1 MHSFIKVLA
10 LLGKSACTFVGK
22 CLHSL
27 YIAHNDV
34 MGYFSYN
41 VGLSAIY
48 FQSPSNI
55 SFSLITLSLLM
66 NVVAMSMLWF
76 ISSLRARCISQ

>member
-34 MGYFSYN
+34 MGYFSYIMIF
-41 VGLSAIY
+41 AR
-48 FQSPSNI
+48 
-55 SFSLITLSLLM
+55 
-66 NVVAMSMLWF
+66 F
-76 ISSLRARCISQ
+76 ISILRLAFLPRLMSSVF

>member
-27 YIAHNDV
+27 YIAHNDIL
-34 MGYFSYN
+34 GYFSYI
-41 VGLSAIY
+41 VGISAIY
-48 FQSPSNI
+48 FQSPSCI
-55 SFSLITLSLLM
+55 SASLDVFSILINSVARSMESCISLLL
-66 NVVAMSMLWF
+66 A
-76 ISSLRARCISQ
+76 SS

>member
-27 YIAHNDV
+27 YRGHNDV
-34 MGYFSYN
+34 MRYFSYN
-41 VGLSAIY
+41 VGFPANYL
-48 FQSPSNI
+48 QSPSCI
-55 SFSLITLSLLM
+55 SASLDIFSILINS
-66 NVVAMSMLWF
+66 VARSIESC
-76 ISSLRARCISQ
+76 ISSLLASS

>member
-22 CLHSL
+22 CVHSL
-27 YIAHNDV
+27 YIAHNNV
-34 MGYFSYN
+34 LGYFSYI

-48 FQSPSNI
+48 LQSPSCI
-55 SFSLITLSLLM
+55 SASLDVFSILINS
-66 NVVAMSMLWF
+66 VARSIESC
-76 ISSLRARCISQ
+76 ISSLLASS

>member
-27 YIAHNDV
+27 YIADNDV

-41 VGLSAIY
+41 VGFWTDLL
-48 FQSPSNI
+48 PI
-55 SFSLITLSLLM
+55 SFLHCKL
-66 NVVAMSMLWF
+66 A
-76 ISSLRARCISQ
+76 

>member
-27 YIAHNDV
+27 YKGHNDD

-41 VGLSAIY
+41 VEFSPIY
-48 FQSPSNI
+48 FHSPSCI
-55 SFSLITLSLLM
+55 SASLDVFSILINS
-66 NVVAMSMLWF
+66 VARSIESC
-76 ISSLRARCISQ
+76 ISSLLASS

>member
-22 CLHSL
+22 CVHSL
-27 YIAHNDV
+27 YIGHNDV

-41 VGLSAIY
+41 VD
-48 FQSPSNI
+48 SPR
-55 SFSLITLSLLM
+55 
-66 NVVAMSMLWF
+66 F
-76 ISSLRARCISQ
+76 ISNLRPAFLPRLMFSVF